1 MDNAERKERREERDA
16 EIYKKFPQ
24 LDLRINPN
32 KELIDNYFES
42 VSPNIRD
49 DLREKGINLSD
60 CLFKIYISIVA
71 HGMTLTTSITYPF
84 NVNITSCAAQGKP
97 NSGNETTR
105 SATREI
111 LKSPVDYSSSNLK
124 NELFLKGATS
134 ETIFKIIARKRNV
147 AYPDGLLQ
155 DALLNPILPP
165 EIEETAND
173 PDIQDPSIMKRSALG
188 RLSILNDPNTF
199 QSYTTNTYPEK
210 QLQFSNAP
218 NNVFRENPGIIAYLN
233 VYENNGER
241 LLQYEIPIMRQFKAN
256 GDYDIYPITLSKLI
270 YGLHYL
276 SEKFNKLNTEYNKGS
291 IGITVLDSSCSVFS
305 KKVDANAQYTFKETV
320 KSDLQNKGRQ
330 LTIQELS
337 NAIQQ
342 NVQENSQK
350 TEAGTQSQE
359 TEAGTQ
365 EYGGKNTKRTIK
377 SHKRRTHKKKHTK
390 RKRIIKR
397 ITKRRHNKSNK
408 RRN

>member
-1 MDNAERKERREERDA
+1 MSSEKKEREDERNA
-16 EIYKKFPQ
+16 EIYKKMPQ

-32 KELIDNYFES
+32 KELIDNFFVR
-42 VSPNIRD
+42 VSQIIMY

-71 HGMTLTTSITYPF
+71 HGMTDIRSVTYPF

-134 ETIFKIIARKRNV
+134 ETIFKIIARNRNV

-155 DALLNPILPP
+155 DALLNPILPS
-165 EIEETAND
+165 EIEEAAND
-173 PDIQDPSIMKRSALG
+173 PDIQVPSIMKRSALG

-210 QLQFSNAP
+210 RLQFSSVP

-233 VYENNGER
+233 IYENNGER
-241 LLQYEIPIMRQFKAN
+241 VLQYEIPIMSQFKAN
-256 GDYDIYPITLSKLI
+256 GEHDTDPITLSKLI

-276 SEKFNKLNTEYNKGS
+276 SEKFNKLNTEYNSGS
-291 IGITVLDSSCSVFS
+291 IGI
-305 KKVDANAQYTFKETV
+305 TV

-337 NAIQQ
+337 NALQQ
-342 NVQENSQK
+342 NAQENSQK
-350 TEAGTQSQE
+350 TEEETQSQE

-365 EYGGKNTKRTIK
+365 EYGGKKTKRTIK
-377 SHKRRTHKKKHTK
+377 SYKRRTNKKKHTK

-397 ITKRRHNKSNK
+397 RHNKSNK
-408 RRN
+408 RRI

>member
-1 MDNAERKERREERDA
+1 MNAERKEREDERNA
-16 EIYKKFPQ
+16 EIYKKLPQ

-32 KELIDNYFES
+32 KELIDNFFVR
-42 VSPNIRD
+42 VSQIIMY

-71 HGMTLTTSITYPF
+71 HGMTDITSVTYPF

-105 SATREI
+105 SATKEI

-134 ETIFKIIARKRNV
+134 ETIFKIIARNRNV

-155 DALLNPILPP
+155 DALLNPILPS
-165 EIEETAND
+165 EIEEAAND

-210 QLQFSNAP
+210 RLQFSSVP

-233 VYENNGER
+233 IYENNGER
-241 LLQYEIPIMRQFKAN
+241 VLQYEIPIMSQFKAN
-256 GDYDIYPITLSKLI
+256 GEHDTDPITLSKLI

-276 SEKFNKLNTEYNKGS
+276 SEKFNKLNTEYNSGS

-305 KKVDANAQYTFKETV
+305 KKVDANTQNAFKETV

-337 NAIQQ
+337 NALQQ

-350 TEAGTQSQE
+350 TEEETQSQE

-365 EYGGKNTKRTIK
+365 EYGGKKTKRNIK
-377 SHKRRTHKKKHTK
+377 SYKRRTNKKKHTK
-390 RKRIIKR
+390 RKR